1 VPPSSMDLRTS
12 FLGSAMEV
20 DQAIDRISKAI
31 SATNVSN
38 LLLVR
43 EDLQNELAINCPIDT
58 PLRNR
63 LTRIPGNGSAHAWYR
78 AQPTIQTEGRFLGT
92 GPANGFFARGGI
104 PTATQVSYQYMS
116 APYVSLGDI
125 VEVTLFDQM
134 AGRTYTDVK
143 KLQLKMKMINVALME
158 EWCIINGNSVANPLQ
173 FDGLNQIITTNITD
187 LAGGPYTLSAVTT
200 TMRNIATLGGKPQ
213 ALVHSY
219 REHQKFSELVMS
231 SYYRLFQQGAG
242 ALADIPAGV
251 AVTRWVSPFGTVD
264 IIGSRFIQPLSGYTS
279 NFALILDDK
288 SMTEDGNAVGM
299 VDLMPISAIDL
310 ALLQTA
316 YRTLVAEFTVMMVTI
331 EAFQGKII
339 NIGP

>member
-1 VPPSSMDLRTS
+1 MQNKIGTS
-12 FLGSAMEV
+12 FLGSAQEV
-20 DQAIDRISKAI
+20 DQAIDKINKAI
-31 SATNVSN
+31 TATSVSN

-43 EDLQNELAINCPIDT
+43 EDLQNELAIANPTDT

-63 LTRIPGNGSAHAWYR
+63 LARVPGNGSAHAWYR

-92 GPANGFFARGGI
+92 GPANGFFSRGGI
-104 PTATQVSYQYMS
+104 PTATQVSYQYVS

-134 AGRTYTDVK
+134 AGKTYTDVK
-143 KLQLKMKMINVALME
+143 KLQMKLKMINVALME
-158 EWCIINGNSVANPLQ
+158 EWAIINGNSSTNALQ
-173 FDGLNQIITTNITD
+173 FDGLNQIITSNITD
-187 LAGGPYTLSAVTT
+187 LAGAAYTLSSVTT
-200 TMRNIATLGGKPQ
+200 TMRNIATVGGKPQ
-213 ALVHSY
+213 AVVHSY
-219 REHQKFSELVMS
+219 REHQKFSDLVLS

-264 IIGSRFIQPLSGYTS
+264 IIASRFITPAAGYTT
-279 NFALILDDK
+279 NFALVIDDK
-288 SMTEDGNAVGM
+288 SMTEDGNAISM

-316 YRTLVAEFTVMMVTI
+316 YRTLVAEFTVLMVTI

>member
-1 VPPSSMDLRTS
+1 MNKIGTN
-12 FLGSAMEV
+12 FMGSAAEV
-20 DQAIDRISKAI
+20 DQAIERINKAI
-31 SATNVSN
+31 SSTDVTG

-43 EDLQNELAINCPIDT
+43 EDLQNELAIANPTDT

-63 LTRIPGNGSAHAWYR
+63 LTRVPGNGSAHAWYR
-78 AQPTIQTEGRFLGT
+78 AQPTVQTEGRFLGT
-92 GPANGFFARGGI
+92 GPTGGFFARGGL

-134 AGRTYTDVK
+134 AGKTYTDVK
-143 KLQLKMKMINVALME
+143 KLQLKLKMINVALME
-158 EWCIINGNSVANPLQ
+158 EWAIINGNSVSNPYQ
-173 FDGLNQIITTNITD
+173 FDGLNQIITSNITD
-187 LAGGPYTLSAVTT
+187 LAGGAYTLAAVTT
-200 TMRNIATLGGKPQ
+200 TMRNIATVGGKPQ

-219 REHQKFSELVMS
+219 REHQTFSSLVLG

-242 ALADIPAGV
+242 ALADVPAGV

-264 IIGSRFIQPLSGYTS
+264 IIGSRFITPATGYTT
-279 NFALILDDK
+279 NFALVLDDK
-288 SMTEDGNAVGM
+288 SMTEDGCAVSM
-299 VDLMPISAIDL
+299 VDLMPISSIDL

-316 YRTLVAEFTVMMVTI
+316 YRTLVAQFTVLMVTI

-339 NIGP
+339 NVGAS